1 MTHSSMVVFDE
12 LFASYP
18 KLIVCREDI
27 LAAAEALIACY
38 RRDGKLLVC
47 GNGGS
52 AADAGH
58 IVGELMKEFR
68 VRRPVSDEVREALR
82 TTDPQHADYLA
93 DHLQRALPA
102 ISLVEHSALISAF
115 SNDSSADMVYA
126 QQVYG
131 YGKKGDVLLGLS
143 TSGNSVNVAHAIRV
157 ARALSLTTV
166 GLTGGAGGAMRNICD
181 IVICVPAI
189 ETYVVQELHLPI
201 YHGLCAALESEFF
214 SVV

>member
-1 MTHSSMVVFDE
+1 MKHASLEVLEE

-18 KLIVCREDI
+18 QLIACREDI
-27 LAAAEALIACY
+27 LAAAEAMIACY
-38 RRDGKLLVC
+38 RRDGILLVC

-68 VRRPVSDEVREALR
+68 LRRPAPQAIRDELR
-82 TTDPQHADYLA
+82 SADHQYGDYLA

-102 ISLVEHSALISAF
+102 ISLAEHSALISAF
-115 SNDSSADMVYA
+115 SNDSSADMAFA

-131 YGKKGDVLLGLS
+131 YGRKGDVLIGLS

-157 ARALSLTTV
+157 ARALSLTTIA
-166 GLTGGAGGAMRNICD
+166 LTGGTGGVLRHICD
-181 IVICVPAI
+181 ILVCVPVT
-189 ETYVVQELHLPI
+189 ETYKVQELHLPV
-201 YHGLCAALESEFF
+201 YHGLCAAAECEFF
-214 SVV
+214 GFN